1 MSERLVRQLAARM
14 SLREPQGASLAI
26 LADLLGRIELG
37 KAADVAA
44 QLAVVRAQWPAVE
57 DFERDF
63 ASVCIAL
70 ATGVG
75 KTRLMG
81 AFVAYLYLTGRSRHF
96 FVLAPNL
103 TIYEKLKADFDPAS
117 PKYVLA
123 GIPEF
128 ATTPP
133 VLVTGENYESGAG
146 VRYEDV
152 RAMTVPGQLFGAEQ
166 LPHINIFNIA
176 KINTEVRGGSA
187 PRMKRLQEYIGDS
200 YFDYLAGLDDLVLLM
215 DEAHRYRA
223 SAGAKAIAEL
233 KPILGIE
240 LTATPKSVGA
250 NSKAFRNVIY
260 RYGLGE
266 ALADGLLKEP
276 AVATRK
282 DFNPAGVPDD
292 ELERIKLE
300 DGIHYHEYVK
310 VELATYARQSGRAL
324 VKPFMLVVA
333 QDTAHASRIRALME
347 SDGFFGGAYRG
358 AVIEVH
364 SAQSGVESDEAMA
377 RLLAVETDET
387 TQVVIH
393 VNKLKEGWD
402 VTNLFTIVPLRAS
415 ASDILTEQTLGRGL
429 RLPYGRRTGVAAVDR
444 LTIIAHDQFQRIID
458 EAGKPDAIISEQ
470 LTIGPGGDVPTQAPQ
485 AGVARSVVESVLTG
499 SASTVG
505 MKAVPAAVAG
515 DAAAYRTDVAGEQQI
530 ARVAWKAIQRLES
543 RLPSA
548 DALTNPDVRA
558 RIRAEVEAEI
568 APAQAT
574 LGLEEQG
581 QTLAV
586 AVERVVNRATEAVA
600 RLTIDIPNVV
610 VIPTRE
616 VAFGYRDFNLED
628 LGRLSYRPVDEELVV
643 QQLRD
648 RAREHI
654 GWDRRD
660 LREPRP
666 ENYLVGVLMERDEID
681 YEAHAELL
689 YKLSGQVVARLRGHL
704 PDDTA
709 VENVLIYHR
718 RALAA
723 FIWAQMAARRWETPT
738 GYQGRV
744 TRGFTMLRPLAFT
757 LPPGAVPRDFRQ
769 PLPAGTNI
777 RQVVFA
783 GFTKCCYDLQQFQS
797 AEGEQRLAIL
807 LEDDIDV
814 VRWLKPGPGQ
824 FQIEWKNGRSYEP
837 DFVVE
842 TKTEKLILEPKRATD
857 IAEPDV
863 QAKAQAA
870 ARWCEHATEHALAH
884 ASKPWRYALIPH
896 DAIVG
901 GGTAVGLA
909 NAYAIRPSTP
919 STQ

>member
-1 MSERLVRQLAARM
+1 
-14 SLREPQGASLAI
+14 
-26 LADLLGRIELG
+26 
-37 KAADVAA
+37 
-44 QLAVVRAQWPAVE
+44 
-57 DFERDF
+57 
-63 ASVCIAL
+63 
-70 ATGVG
+70 
-75 KTRLMG
+75 
-81 AFVAYLYLTGRSRHF
+81 
-96 FVLAPNL
+96 
-103 TIYEKLKADFDPAS
+103 
-117 PKYVLA
+117 
-123 GIPEF
+123 
-128 ATTPP
+128 
-133 VLVTGENYESGAG
+133 
-146 VRYEDV
+146 
-152 RAMTVPGQLFGAEQ
+152 

-176 KINTEVRGGSA
+176 KINTEVRGGAA

-215 DEAHRYRA
+215 DEAHRYRG

-233 KPILGIE
+233 KPILGLE
-240 LTATPKSVGA
+240 LTATPRTVGA

-282 DFNPAGVPDD
+282 DFNPAGIPED

-310 VELATYARQSGRAL
+310 VELATYARQAGRPT

-333 QDTAHASRIRALME
+333 LDTSHASRIRELME
-347 SDGFFGGAYRG
+347 SEGFFGGAYRG

-364 SAQSGVESDEAMA
+364 SAQTGVESDEAMA
-377 RLLAVETDET
+377 RLLAVEHDES

-444 LTIIAHDQFQRIID
+444 LTVVAHDQFQRIID
-458 EAGKPDAIISEQ
+458 EAGKPDAIIREAV
-470 LTIGPGGDVPTQAPQ
+470 TIGPGGDVPAQAPQ
-485 AGVARSVVESVLTG
+485 AGISRSLVESVLTG
-499 SASTVG
+499 TLSTVG
-505 MKAVPAAVAG
+505 NNPVAPAAVG
-515 DAAAYRTDVAGEQQI
+515 EAATYRIAVAGEQEI
-530 ARVAWKAIQRLES
+530 ARAALNAIQRQEA
-543 RLPSA
+543 RLPNA
-548 DALTNPDVRA
+548 AALTQPEVRA
-558 RIRAEVEAEI
+558 RIRAEVEAELS
-568 APAQAT
+568 PVQGS
-574 LGLEEQG
+574 LGLAEQG
-581 QTLAV
+581 QSLAV

-610 VIPTRE
+610 VIPTRD
-616 VAFGYRDFNLED
+616 VAFGFRNFDLED
-628 LGRLSYRPVDEELVV
+628 LRRLAYQPVNEELIV

-689 YKLSGQVVARLRGHL
+689 YKLAGQVVSRLREYLH
-704 PDDTA
+704 DEAA

-718 RALAA
+718 RVLAE
-723 FIWAQMAARRWETPT
+723 FVWAQLVAHRWETPT
-738 GYQGRV
+738 GYQGNV

-757 LPPGAVPRDFRQ
+757 LPPGAAPRNFRQ
-769 PLPAGTNI
+769 PLPAGANI
-777 RQVVFA
+777 RQV
-783 GFTKCCYDLQQFQS
+783 GFTGFVKCCYDLQQFQS
-797 AEGEQRLAIL
+797 AEGEQRLAIV

-814 VRWLKPGPGQ
+814 IRWLKPGPAQ
-824 FQIEWKNGRSYEP
+824 FQIEWSNGRAYEP

-842 TKTEKLILEPKRATD
+842 TNSEKLILEPKRTGD
-857 IAEPDV
+857 IADPEV

-870 ARWCEHATEHALAH
+870 ARWCAYATDHAISHNG
-884 ASKPWRYALIPH
+884 KRWRYALIPH
-896 DAIVG
+896 DAIIA
-901 GGTAVGLA
+901 GGTAAGLA
-909 NAYAIRPSTP
+909 NAYAINATEAP
-919 STQ
+919 QA

>member
-37 KAADVAA
+37 KTADLAA

-63 ASVCIAL
+63 ASVCFAL

-81 AFVAYLYLTGRSRHF
+81 AFIAYLYLTGRSRHF

-103 TIYEKLKADFDPAS
+103 TIYEKLKSDFDPAS

-133 VLVTGENYESGAG
+133 VLVTAENFESGIG
-146 VRYEDV
+146 VRYDRV
-152 RAMTVPGQLFGAEQ
+152 RPMTLTGQLFGADA

-176 KINTEVRGGSA
+176 KINTEVRAGSK
-187 PRMKRLQEYIGDS
+187 PHMKRPKEYIGEA
-200 YFDYLAGLDDLVLLM
+200 YFDYLSELDDLVLLM

-223 SAGAKAIAEL
+223 TAGARAIAEV

-250 NSKAFRNVIY
+250 NSRPFRNVIY

-300 DGIHYHEYVK
+300 DGVHYHEYVK
-310 VELATYARQSGRAL
+310 VELATYARQSGRPL

-444 LTIIAHDQFQRIID
+444 LTIVAHDQFQRIID
-458 EAGKPDAIISEQ
+458 EAGKPDAIIREQ
-470 LTIGPGGDVPTQAPQ
+470 LTIGPGGDVPMQAPQ
-485 AGVARSVVESVLTG
+485 AGLARSLVESALTG
-499 SASTVG
+499 AASTVG
-505 MKAVPAAVAG
+505 ANAVPAAVG
-515 DAAAYRTDVAGEQQI
+515 EAAVYRTEIAGEQEI
-530 ARVAWKAIQRLES
+530 ARVTLKAIQRLEA

-548 DALTNPDVRA
+548 SALTQPDVRE
-558 RIRAEVEAEI
+558 RLRAEVEAEI

-574 LGLEEQG
+574 LGLEAQG
-581 QTLAV
+581 QSLAI

-600 RLTIDIPNVV
+600 RLGIDIPNVV
-610 VIPTRE
+610 VIPTRD
-616 VAFGYRDFNLED
+616 VAFGYRDFDLED

-689 YKLSGQVVARLRGHL
+689 YKLSGQVVARLRGYL

-718 RALAA
+718 RALAE
-723 FIWAQMAARRWETPT
+723 FIWAQMAAHRWETPT

-744 TRGFTMLRPLAFT
+744 TRGFTMLRQLAFT
-757 LPPGAVPRDFRQ
+757 LPPGAAPRDFRQ

-814 VRWLKPGPGQ
+814 LRWLKPGPGQ

-837 DFVVE
+837 DFVAE

-870 ARWCEHATEHALAH
+870 ARWCEHATDHAVAH
-884 ASKPWRYALIPH
+884 GSKPWRYALIPH

-901 GGTAVGLA
+901 GGTAAGLA
-909 NAYAIRPSTP
+909 NAYAIKPSTP